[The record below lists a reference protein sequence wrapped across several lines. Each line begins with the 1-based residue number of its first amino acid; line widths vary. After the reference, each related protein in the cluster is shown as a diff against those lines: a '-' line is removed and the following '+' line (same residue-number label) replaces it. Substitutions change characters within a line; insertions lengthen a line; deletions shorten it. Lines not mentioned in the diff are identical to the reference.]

1 MKIAISGKGGVGK
14 TTISA
19 NLALAFA
26 NKGYNV
32 FAVDADPD
40 ASLGAMLGLS
50 AAELANLL
58 PVIGMKELIEERMGG
73 SGTFF
78 TLNPKVDDII
88 DSFSIKLSNIKFLK
102 MGVVKQGGT
111 SCYCKEN
118 AFLYSVLNSLLLDT
132 EDVVI
137 IDMSAG
143 IEHLTRG
150 TSRGVDVLLI
160 VTEPSQISVQ
170 TALVVQKLAL
180 DLGIRDVKVL
190 ANKVR
195 TEKERDFIQAKF
207 EDNDLLGIIRF
218 NEKFLDEALH
228 EDGGLITGS
237 GVLPEIQAVLEQL
250 EILKQK
256 R

>member
-1 MKIAISGKGGVGK
+1 M
-14 TTISA
+14 
-19 NLALAFA
+19 
-26 NKGYNV
+26 YC
-32 FAVDADPD
+32 
-40 ASLGAMLGLS
+40 
-50 AAELANLL
+50 LL
-58 PVIGMKELIEERMGG
+58 L
-73 SGTFF
+73 
-78 TLNPKVDDII
+78 LNPHRFV
-88 DSFSIKLSNIKFLK
+88 
-102 MGVVKQGGT
+102 
-111 SCYCKEN
+111 
-118 AFLYSVLNSLLLDT
+118 
-132 EDVVI
+132 
-137 IDMSAG
+137 
-143 IEHLTRG
+143 
-150 TSRGVDVLLI
+150 
-160 VTEPSQISVQ
+160 VQ
-170 TALVVQKLAL
+170 TLAL